1 MKTKLLVLLI
11 ILFFTSGTFAQL
23 LFEENFS
30 YSNGSLTS
38 NSSGNWSAIANSGFN
53 QIQVSGTGL
62 TYSGYSNSGIGKKI
76 PIIATTAAAED
87 VARTFTSQSSGEIF
101 ASFLVNITNTTD
113 LGNNSSNGNFFAAFL
128 ESTSTNQNI
137 SKAGVVIREGSVA
150 GSTVNFGIFCLVGQF
165 SSTQWINANFA
176 VGTTHLIVFSYEIVS
191 GANNDIASLWVN
203 PSLSGTPA
211 ADVTQTANSTEPSN
225 IAKLIFR
232 QATTSSLE
240 TPNAEIS
247 GIRVSTDWSQA
258 PLPVELTSFSALLIN
273 KEVKLNWQT
282 ATEVDNYGF
291 EIQRSLQIDGGQA
304 VINGQRSAN
313 AADEIWTLKAESWT
327 KIGFVEGNGN
337 SNSPKE
343 YSFTDASAM
352 LSTSTSSS
360 IGASKLIYRLKQIDT
375 DGKFEYSNEIEVD
388 INSLP
393 TQFSLEQNYPNP
405 FNPSTVISY
414 QLSAFGNV
422 KLTVYDVLGNEVAIL
437 VNEEKEPGFYEIDW
451 NANGLSSGVYYY
463 RLTASGG
470 ADSFTQTKKLMLV
483 K

>member
-11 ILFFTSGTFAQL
+11 IFFFTSGTFAQL
-23 LFEENFS
+23 LFEENFN
-30 YSNGSLTS
+30 YSNGSLTG
-38 NSSGNWSAIANSGFN
+38 NSGGNWSAIANSTFN
-53 QIQVSGTGL
+53 VIQVSGTGL

-76 PIIATTAAAED
+76 TIIATTAAAED
-87 VARTFTSQSSGEIF
+87 VARTFTSQSSGKIF

-113 LGNNSSNGNFFAAFL
+113 LGSNLSNGNFFAAFL

-211 ADVTQTANSTEPSN
+211 ADVTQTANNTEPSN
-225 IAKLIFR
+225 IAKIIFR

-258 PLPVELTSFSALLIN
+258 PLPVELTSFTALAISN
-273 KEVKLNWQT
+273 KIELNWQT
-282 ATEVDNYGF
+282 ATEINNYGF
-291 EIQRSLQIDGGQA
+291 EIERSE
-304 VINGQRSAN
+304 NRSQKSEGN
-313 AADEIWTLKAESWT
+313 NTEQVWET
-327 KIGFVEGNGN
+327 IGFVEGNGN

-352 LSTSTSSS
+352 LSTSSSS
-360 IGASKLIYRLKQIDT
+360 SFGASKLIYRLKQIDT
-375 DGKFEYSNEIEVD
+375 DGKYEYSNEIEVD
-388 INSLP
+388 FDGLP
-393 TQFSLEQNYPNP
+393 SQFSLEQNYPNP
-405 FNPSTVISY
+405 FNPSTKIKYVIPVVETGHAPS
-414 QLSAFGNV
+414 LRVALKIF
-422 KLTVYDVLGNEVAIL
+422 DALGNEVATL
-437 VNEEKEPGFYEIDW
+437 VNEVKEPGFYEIDW

-470 ADSFTQTKKLMLV
+470 AGSFTQSKKLMLI